1 MINKNKTK
9 LIIFDIDNTLAYG
22 DKAKEFYVQYS
33 RCLEKTLA
41 KELKITVPEAKNIA
55 DSYRQKYNGHGEK
68 SFDALGIGLDV
79 WFEAILTLDPRDYLE
94 KREYTAKL
102 LNSLRQFGF
111 IVGAI
116 TDGPRLQASRILKSI
131 SVDENLFD
139 FIIGWEKGGN
149 MPKYGSK
156 KIYEDICQKYKINP
170 EEVFMIG
177 DSLETDILP
186 AFEIGLDVIHVSDSG
201 GGSYKQVSSI
211 EELYKKIK

>member
-1 MINKNKTK
+1 MINNKIK
-9 LIIFDIDNTLAYG
+9 IILFDIDNTLAYG
-22 DKAKEFYVQYS
+22 DRAREFYAQYS
-33 RCLEKTLA
+33 RCLERTLA
-41 KELKITVPEAKNIA
+41 KELKITVSEAKDIA
-55 DSYRQKYNGHGEK
+55 DDYRKKYNGHGEK

-79 WFEAILTLDPRDYLE
+79 WFDAILTLDPEDYLE
-94 KREYTAKL
+94 KREYTTKL

-111 IVGAI
+111 IIGAI
-116 TDGPRLQASRILKSI
+116 TDGPRRQASRILKSI

-170 EEVFMIG
+170 EEVLMIG

-186 AFEIGLDVIHVSDSG
+186 AVETGLDVIHVSDSG
-201 GGSYKQVSSI
+201 SGSYKQIRNI
-211 EELYKKIK
+211 EELYKKI